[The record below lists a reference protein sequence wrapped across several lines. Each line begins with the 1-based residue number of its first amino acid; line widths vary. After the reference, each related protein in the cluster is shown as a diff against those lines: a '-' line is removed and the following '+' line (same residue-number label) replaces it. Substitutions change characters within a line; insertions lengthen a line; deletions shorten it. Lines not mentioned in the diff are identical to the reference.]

1 MNCGKIVTEFY
12 SFIALIGDISPVTSI
27 ETLFQLFVILSG
39 ASFGAGIIGSF
50 TEFLSNSDESG
61 HSAFRT
67 KLKKLQEYMDY
78 RQLPSLLQNEIF
90 VYHHSRWA
98 QSQVLDEKLAVSM
111 LSEPLQ
117 MEVAYE
123 KLYFV
128 IQKIPVL
135 RETSSILLKR
145 IWCVGINALIQS

>member
-1 MNCGKIVTEFY
+1 
-12 SFIALIGDISPVTSI
+12 
-27 ETLFQLFVILSG
+27 
-39 ASFGAGIIGSF
+39 
-50 TEFLSNSDESG
+50 
-61 HSAFRT
+61 
-67 KLKKLQEYMDY
+67 MDY
-78 RQLPSLLQNEIF
+78 RQLPSLLQNEIL
-90 VYHHSRWA
+90 VYHHTRWA

-135 RETSSILLKR
+135 RETPSILLKR
-145 IWCVGINALIQS
+145 IWCVGIVALMQS